1 MEVTFGASNFVPRDA
16 SLKKSPRRTE
26 IPSGDMVFFDNWRG
40 LSPLP
45 SALEIRSRIQ
55 SNDIIE
61 VLRNQTKMET
71 HEVGFRFV
79 DLNLVV
85 KSGVTVTI
93 AEGQAL
99 WLMRHYT
106 DVRVPEVYGW
116 IVDSGQTFIYMEY
129 IEGVTVSSRWPSLT
143 ASEKSIVVAQLQ
155 QMLQSMRRL
164 RQESDDVHIGKS

>member
-1 MEVTFGASNFVPRDA
+1 MLRMENTFGASNLVPRDV
-16 SLKKSPRRTE
+16 SLKSPRRAE

-45 SALEIRSRIQ
+45 SALRNRIQ
-55 SNDIIE
+55 SNNMVE

-71 HEVGFRFV
+71 HEVVFRFV

-99 WLMRHYT
+99 WLMRRYT

-129 IEGVTVSSRWPSLT
+129 NEGVTVSSRWPSLT
-143 ASEKSIVVAQLQ
+143 ASEKSIVVAQY
-155 QMLQSMRRL
+155 
-164 RQESDDVHIGKS
+164 ETFAAGGG

>member
-1 MEVTFGASNFVPRDA
+1 MLRMENTFGASNLVPRDV
-16 SLKKSPRRTE
+16 SLKSPSRAE
-26 IPSGDMVFFDNWRG
+26 IPSRDMVFFDNWRG

-45 SALEIRSRIQ
+45 SALKIRNRIQ
-55 SNDIIE
+55 SNDMVE

-71 HEVGFRFV
+71 HEVVFRFV

-99 WLMRHYT
+99 WLMRRAYT

-129 IEGVTVSSRWPSLT
+129 IEGATVSSRWPSLI
-143 ASEKSIVVAQLQ
+143 ASEKSIVAAQF
-155 QMLQSMRRL
+155 
-164 RQESDDVHIGKS
+164 ETFAAGGG